1 MQQLADEAAK
11 AAATGAVGVFK
22 TDPTAP
28 IDVEAGRL
36 DVDDRAKQAV
46 FKSDVRAVQGD
57 FIVRT
62 SELRA
67 YYTGAAGL
75 AEEDTAGDKKAPAEI
90 TRIEARGAV
99 IVTSKNG
106 QNATGDWADFNV
118 KENQVVLGGDVIL
131 TQGKNV
137 VRGSKLTI
145 DMLTGESVIHNDPSA
160 AWSAT
165 AAPTDKKGQG
175 FTMRPAPGAVPAQFF
190 TLATKKADEKK
201 PSGAA
206 SDGAGASGPDGG
218 WSARSPRAEGE

>member
-1 MQQLADEAAK
+1 MPRNAAK
-11 AAATGAVGVFK
+11 AAQGAVSVFK

-36 DVDDRAKQAV
+36 DVDDRSKQAV

-75 AEEDTAGDKKAPAEI
+75 AEETTPGEKKAPAEI
-90 TRIEARGAV
+90 TRIEARGKV

-118 KENQVVLGGDVIL
+118 KDNQVVLGGDVIL
-131 TQGKNV
+131 TQEKNV

-145 DMLTGESVIHNDPSA
+145 DMVTGESVIHTDPSA
-160 AWSAT
+160 AWSA
-165 AAPTDKKGQG
+165 DC
-175 FTMRPAPGAVPAQFF
+175 RPAGQEGRPRLYPAAGHGEASERDF
-190 TLATKKADEKK
+190 LPSREKCSRK
-201 PSGAA
+201 EAFG
-206 SDGAGASGPDGG
+206 
-218 WSARSPRAEGE
+218 RC